1 MKKAVIT
8 GATGVVGRALT
19 ELLVTSFSEV
29 LVLAR
34 PGSPR
39 NAYLTHL
46 PHVRVVEAELSAL
59 PSLFC
64 DTCAPNST
72 YDAFFHLAWAGT
84 YGQAR
89 TDGTLQAQNLRYA
102 KEAAALAARLSCRV
116 FVGVGS
122 QAEYGHVPVG
132 TPLGEMLECHPANA
146 YGRAKL
152 QACEETRALC
162 RQSGVRHVW
171 ARLFSVYGKGDRKET
186 LVMQLLH
193 ALLKKS
199 ALPLTAGEQRWDY
212 LHAADAARA
221 LLLLAECGRDGEC
234 YNVASG
240 ETRSLRDYITRA
252 RDVVAP
258 DAALAFG
265 VRPYN
270 EGQAMNLAA
279 DISKLK
285 ADTGFAPEI
294 SFERGIADLAAWL
307 AEGAM

>member
-19 ELLVTSFSEV
+19 ELLAASFSEV

-39 NAYLTHL
+39 NAYLSHL
-46 PHVRVVEAELSAL
+46 PRVRVVEAELSAL
-59 PSLFC
+59 SSLFC
-64 DTCAPNST
+64 DTCVPNPS

-84 YGQAR
+84 HGQAR
-89 TDGTLQAQNLRYA
+89 TDDALQAQNVRYA
-102 KEAAALAARLSCRV
+102 EDAAALAARLSCRV

-132 TPLGEMLECHPANA
+132 APLTETLDCHPVNA

-152 QACEETRALC
+152 QALANTRALC

-171 ARLFSVYGKGDRKET
+171 ARLFSVYGKGDREQT

-193 ALLKKS
+193 ALLKRS
-199 ALPLTAGEQRWDY
+199 ALPLTAGEQHWDY

-221 LLLLAECGRDGEC
+221 LLLLAKCGQDGEC

-240 ETRSLRDYITRA
+240 EARPLREYITLV
-252 RDVVAP
+252 RDTVAP
-258 DAALAFG
+258 DATLAFG
-265 VRPYN
+265 ARPYY

-279 DISKLK
+279 DVSKLK
-285 ADTGFAPEI
+285 ADTGFVPEI
-294 SFERGIADLAAWL
+294 PFERGIADLAAWL
-307 AEGAM
+307 EERGT